1 MHELLQQQQQ
11 QIGKQE
17 VDAKV
22 LTKKKSGILSNV
34 EELDTKTTEAQKKF
48 NDKYSIKSD
57 E

>member
-34 EELDTKTTEAQKKF
+34 EELVLKRQKHKR
-48 NDKYSIKSD
+48 NSMTNIP
-57 E
+57 

>member
-1 MHELLQQQQQ
+1 MHGLLQQQ

-17 VDAKV
+17 IDAKV
-22 LTKKKSGILSNV
+22 LTKKKSRMLSNV

-48 NDKYSIKSD
+48 NDKHSIKSG